1 MPDHGKRSPSAER
14 RGGPPAAASLGRGRR
29 ADRAPP
35 LLLDD
40 VSRGMVVR
48 RMSVAPAEVV
58 FVKGVVE
65 ASDGVAAV
73 FAESGG
79 ELSIVSPIG
88 REAELAEL
96 LEDLAREVEP
106 AHVCGASAS
115 DHDLLNVGAP

>member
-1 MPDHGKRSPSAER
+1 
-14 RGGPPAAASLGRGRR
+14 
-29 ADRAPP
+29 
-35 LLLDD
+35 
-40 VSRGMVVR
+40 MVVR
-48 RMSVAPAEVV
+48 RMSVVPAEVV

-106 AHVCGASAS
+106 AQACGASAS
-115 DHDLLNVGAP
+115 DHDLLHVGAP

>member
-1 MPDHGKRSPSAER
+1 
-14 RGGPPAAASLGRGRR
+14 
-29 ADRAPP
+29 
-35 LLLDD
+35 
-40 VSRGMVVR
+40 MVVR